1 MMGYYFYKQPIKL
14 RIFEPGHKCFYGFS
28 RWFTMFC
35 TKLSTEKVNKIGC
48 FTQFLFI
55 TMMKSVSYPNV
66 MRYAQPQAVVY
77 RL

>member
-1 MMGYYFYKQPIKL
+1 MTVF
-14 RIFEPGHKCFYGFS
+14 CSFS
-28 RWFTMFC
+28 RPFTMFC
-35 TKLSTEKVNKIGC
+35 TKLSTEKVNKMGC
-48 FTQFLFI
+48 FSRSLFI

>member
-1 MMGYYFYKQPIKL
+1 MIPVRGITLF
-14 RIFEPGHKCFYGFS
+14 CGFS
-28 RWFTMFC
+28 RSFTMFC
-35 TKLSTEKVNKIGC
+35 TKLSTEKVNKIAC
-48 FTQFLFI
+48 FGRSLFI

>member
-1 MMGYYFYKQPIKL
+1 MGYNLYKQVIML
-14 RIFEPGHKCFYGFS
+14 LNFEPGHRCFNAFS

-35 TKLSTEKVNKIGC
+35 TKLSTEKVNKIGR
-48 FTQFLFI
+48 FIQFLFI